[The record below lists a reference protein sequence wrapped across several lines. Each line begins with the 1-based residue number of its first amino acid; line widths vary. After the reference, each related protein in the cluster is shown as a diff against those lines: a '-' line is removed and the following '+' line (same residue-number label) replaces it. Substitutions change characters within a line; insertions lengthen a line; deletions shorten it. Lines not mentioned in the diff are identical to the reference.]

1 MTRNDLVRMANQ
13 IAANF
18 RHHPQAQAAAEV
30 ADHIAM
36 FWPPLMRRELLD
48 SVHSGAFDPLVVAAA
63 GLLAKVK
70 PAQR

>member
-1 MTRNDLVRMANQ
+1 MVRADLVRMANQ

-30 ADHIAM
+30 ADHIRM

-48 SVHSGAFDPLVVAAA
+48 NVHNGGFDPLVVLAAD
-63 GLLAKVK
+63 LLAEAT
-70 PAQR
+70 PA

>member
-1 MTRNDLVRMANQ
+1 MTRTDLVRMANQ

-30 ADHIAM
+30 ADHIRM

-48 SVHSGAFDPLVVAAA
+48 NVHSGGCDPLVVAAA
-63 GLLAKVK
+63 VLLAEAK
-70 PAQR
+70 PA